1 MSIKDR
7 MKAPT
12 PPFYKKLRNIGLAA
26 IAISTSVLT
35 APVALPAILAKI
47 AGYLAVAGT
56 VTSAVC
62 QTVTGKD
69 DASANLN
76 G

>member
-7 MKAPT
+7 VKAPT
-12 PPFYKKLRNIGLAA
+12 PPFYRKLRNFGIAAVA
-26 IAISTSVLT
+26 IATSVLT
-35 APVALPAILAKI
+35 APVAAPVIIAKI

-56 VTSAVC
+56 VTSAIC

-69 DASANLN
+69 EQATEE
-76 G
+76 